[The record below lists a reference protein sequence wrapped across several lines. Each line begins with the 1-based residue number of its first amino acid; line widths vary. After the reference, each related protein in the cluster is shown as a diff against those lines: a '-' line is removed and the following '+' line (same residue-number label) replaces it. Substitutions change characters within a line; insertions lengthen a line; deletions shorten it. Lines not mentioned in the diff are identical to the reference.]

1 MKRVWG
7 ITAVILML
15 GAAALRAGPVDDRMT
30 AGRAALADGLYDL
43 AFNQFSAI
51 LAIDPGE
58 AGLPAE
64 TVVAMVDGMGQAL
77 QAQGKYN
84 EIFEWLDR
92 SKKHTRRLDDAGV
105 VYFWRGLAYYRLG
118 KVDDALGEAA
128 DGLEKFPAGG
138 YAQRLTRLR
147 AWCLLKKGQSV
158 EALGAF
164 SASMGGDVADA
175 AEARQRVEWAKAL
188 IASGK
193 YAEAEQLFLKL
204 TMGNGRA
211 GLDGQYWYG
220 RLLAEKGEWSAA
232 ISNLEAV
239 ATSTNA
245 LEDQRAE
252 AWLSAAAVYRGQTN
266 AASASDAYRQAFRLA
281 RDPEIRRRAGYN
293 LGFYQLEQGDLVS
306 GTTTL
311 KALVAELTDAA
322 RGGEIQL
329 KLADTLLDK
338 GDAANA
344 FVEYHAYLDRFKDPR
359 GMALAHRGC
368 GWSLFRLARFGEA
381 ATEFQQAFD
390 LFKEPADK
398 ATCLF
403 KLGDACFQNKQYQ
416 LAADAYRKVMDDYK
430 DTPLAAEARFQY
442 AECLARNNDAAGAEK
457 EYRVFIEKF
466 PQHTL
471 VGEAWLRVAEL
482 NAVQRRYAEAVAL
495 FGRVVDDSNTAF
507 RAEALF
513 GRGMARYHLYAFQEA
528 WNDLHRV
535 TTEFLPSAVAEDAF
549 YWSGMCLYWL
559 GRDEEAVRS
568 CQAFV
573 ERYPESQWTPAVMF
587 WMGEIAFNQG
597 RYEAAENQFSVFA
610 EKYPLDGRAEEALLW
625 AGRAAI
631 QRAEYLHAIDV
642 LGRLVKNYPGGRMV
656 PDARFAQGEA
666 LSSLAR
672 FPEAI
677 LAFDEIINKYPASER
692 FAEAWLRKGD
702 CQFMLGAED
711 EKRYEEAV
719 QSFRVAVSS
728 PNVAPDELLQAE
740 YKVGR
745 CYEKQGKISAA
756 LEQYYTRVIVKF
768 LDSRAKGLR
777 PTESAR
783 TWFARA
789 VYNAADILEARQE
802 WRQVV
807 SVLERLREVGMTVPA
822 ETEERIR
829 RIRADHWL
837 LF

>member
-1 MKRVWG
+1 
-7 ITAVILML
+7 
-15 GAAALRAGPVDDRMT
+15 
-30 AGRAALADGLYDL
+30 
-43 AFNQFSAI
+43 
-51 LAIDPGE
+51 
-58 AGLPAE
+58 
-64 TVVAMVDGMGQAL
+64 
-77 QAQGKYN
+77 
-84 EIFEWLDR
+84 
-92 SKKHTRRLDDAGV
+92 
-105 VYFWRGLAYYRLG
+105 
-118 KVDDALGEAA
+118 
-128 DGLEKFPAGG
+128 
-138 YAQRLTRLR
+138 
-147 AWCLLKKGQSV
+147 
-158 EALGAF
+158 
-164 SASMGGDVADA
+164 
-175 AEARQRVEWAKAL
+175 
-188 IASGK
+188 
-193 YAEAEQLFLKL
+193 
-204 TMGNGRA
+204 
-211 GLDGQYWYG
+211 
-220 RLLAEKGEWSAA
+220 
-232 ISNLEAV
+232 
-239 ATSTNA
+239 
-245 LEDQRAE
+245 
-252 AWLSAAAVYRGQTN
+252 
-266 AASASDAYRQAFRLA
+266 
-281 RDPEIRRRAGYN
+281 
-293 LGFYQLEQGDLVS
+293 
-306 GTTTL
+306 
-311 KALVAELTDAA
+311 
-322 RGGEIQL
+322 
-329 KLADTLLDK
+329 
-338 GDAANA
+338 
-344 FVEYHAYLDRFKDPR
+344 
-359 GMALAHRGC
+359 
-368 GWSLFRLARFGEA
+368 
-381 ATEFQQAFD
+381 
-390 LFKEPADK
+390 
-398 ATCLF
+398 
-403 KLGDACFQNKQYQ
+403 
-416 LAADAYRKVMDDYK
+416 
-430 DTPLAAEARFQY
+430 
-442 AECLARNNDAAGAEK
+442 
-457 EYRVFIEKF
+457 
-466 PQHTL
+466 
-471 VGEAWLRVAEL
+471 
-482 NAVQRRYAEAVAL
+482 
-495 FGRVVDDSNTAF
+495 
-507 RAEALF
+507 
-513 GRGMARYHLYAFQEA
+513 
-528 WNDLHRV
+528 
-535 TTEFLPSAVAEDAF
+535 
-549 YWSGMCLYWL
+549 MCLYWL

-597 RYEAAENQFSVFA
+597 RYEAAESQFAVFA

-740 YKVGR
+740 YKIGR